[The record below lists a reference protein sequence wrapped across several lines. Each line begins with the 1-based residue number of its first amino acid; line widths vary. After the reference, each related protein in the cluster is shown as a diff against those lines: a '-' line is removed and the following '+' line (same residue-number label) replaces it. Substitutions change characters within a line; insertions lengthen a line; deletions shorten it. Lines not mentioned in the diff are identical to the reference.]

1 MGAIIGSRP
10 DERQASMQMKVTAL
24 QGKVIAGPP
33 GLSSW
38 SRSWARPPGWPKLDV
53 WPFAIPLALASV
65 SGLAG
70 WMIYRGRGDG
80 DDAAGAH
87 ADQAGPRSQPAV
99 SESLTGGPA

>member
-24 QGKVIAGPP
+24 QGKVMAGAAGPIFMIAV
-33 GLSSW
+33 L
-38 SRSWARPPGWPKLDV
+38 RKAAFWPKLDV
-53 WPFAIPLALASV
+53 WPFAIPLVLASL

-70 WMIYRGRGDG
+70 WMIYRERSDG

-87 ADQAGPRSQPAV
+87 VDQAGPRAPARR
-99 SESLTGGPA
+99 L